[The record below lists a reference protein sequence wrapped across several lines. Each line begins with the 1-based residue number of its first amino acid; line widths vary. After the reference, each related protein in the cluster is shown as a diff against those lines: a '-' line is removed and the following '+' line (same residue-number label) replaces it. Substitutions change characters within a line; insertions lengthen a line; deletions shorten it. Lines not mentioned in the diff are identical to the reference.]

1 MKNLNFE
8 RAVDDMLRE
17 EEAKRMA
24 YLMPCTAFEKTT
36 FYQQVTKAKNE
47 LHEAWDAWEV
57 WRENDWE
64 AQYRKA
70 ILMEC
75 VDVQVCM
82 ETLMHNLG
90 ADETER
96 AEMRRAVWEKNNARG
111 YYDEI

>member
-1 MKNLNFE
+1 MINDKSE

-17 EEAKRMA
+17 EEAKRTG
-24 YLMPCTAFEKTT
+24 YLMPCTAFKKAPV
-36 FYQQVTKAKNE
+36 FWQVTKAKSE
-47 LHEAWDAWEV
+47 LSEVWDAWCDCC
-57 WRENDWE
+57 ENDWQ

-70 ILMEC
+70 LLMEC

-111 YYDEI
+111 YYDEG